1 MKKVNSPCASVAD
14 RNENENGAIKDFFPI
29 QILQYIKGWV
39 SNWVLQLRPAPP
51 LLLLLQT
58 LHISWQDLVS
68 QKKGGRK
75 FAHDFLL
82 MTKLAWFIELVQTRC
97 KVRCQSVSRA
107 GGVWSCKSSSIYLSI
122 YRPFPRFHSFL
133 AAMLSTHNLDINIP
147 IRKRA
152 IFVIPPHF
160 KHTVGKISS
169 PSRAIQWKV
178 FFYIRKS

>member
-1 MKKVNSPCASVAD
+1 MLKGRMKKVNSPCASVAN

-97 KVRCQSVSRA
+97 KVRCQSVSQSVGRVVFDPVNQA
-107 GGVWSCKSSSIYLSI
+107 LSIYLFI
-122 YRPFPRFHSFL
+122 APFL
-133 AAMLSTHNLDINIP
+133 ASILFWLPCSPLIIL
-147 IRKRA
+147 IL
-152 IFVIPPHF
+152 
-160 KHTVGKISS
+160 IS
-169 PSRAIQWKV
+169 Q
-178 FFYIRKS
+178 